1 MSDHYYTHS
10 PSSQHDIK
18 TIRYKFADR
27 DFQFRTDAG
36 VFSKDRVDPG
46 TDLLLS
52 SLRVDEEDAF
62 LDLGCGY
69 GAVGVIVGTFRPNSR
84 IYMVDVNERACK
96 LAEENLKDNGVRNAK
111 VISGDGLEAVRD
123 MSFDVIATNPPIRAG
138 KSVIYKMAE
147 DSFSRLNSKGKYYA
161 VIRTSQGADSMAAF
175 LKSVFQNVETVG
187 KKSGYKVLC
196 SIKG

>member
-1 MSDHYYTHS
+1 M
-10 PSSQHDIK
+10 
-18 TIRYKFADR
+18 
-27 DFQFRTDAG
+27 
-36 VFSKDRVDPG
+36 FSKDRVDPG

-52 SLRVDEEDAF
+52 SLRVDEEDVF

-69 GAVGVIVGTFRPNSR
+69 GVVGVIVATFRPNAN

-96 LAEENLKDNGVRNAK
+96 LAEDNLKDNGVRNAK

-147 DSFSRLNSKGKYYA
+147 DSYARLNSNGRYYA